1 MLLIFGD
8 WQQVHWVKGIRLV
21 ALLWTAYL
29 CHTWFTCWNLNAQ
42 CHNIWM
48 QGFGEVVRLRW
59 GHQVG
64 WNPRDRVSVFIRRV
78 RNPSALSAVW
88 RYNKIAVTFRP
99 ERWPSSKTW
108 PCWYSDLRPPDF
120 RTVRSK
126 CHLSHTVSGYS
137 VTAVWTDQEKCVLFP
152 F

>member
-8 WQQVHWVKGIRLV
+8 LHLVHWVKGIWLV
-21 ALLWTAYL
+21 ALLRAAYL
-29 CHTWFTCWNLNAQ
+29 CHPCFTCWNLNAQ
-42 CHNIWM
+42 CENIWM
-48 QGFGEVVRLRW
+48 RGFGEVVRLRW

-64 WNPRDRVSVFIRRV
+64 WSPHDSFGVFIRV
-78 RNPSALSAVW
+78 RNPSALSAAW

-99 ERWPSSKTW
+99 ERWPSPKTW

-120 RTVRSK
+120 RTVRRK
-126 CHLSHTVSGYS
+126 CCLSRTVSGYS
-137 VTAVWTDQEKCVLFP
+137 VTAVWIDQERCVLFP